1 MTPHAPADLTIRPVT
16 EADYDDVRRITC
28 SAYLEAGFF
37 EASDHPYMRVLAD
50 VEHRAEHAEIWVAE
64 RDGVVV
70 ASVAITFEGQRY
82 TDIAVTGELEFRMLA
97 VDPLLQRGGVG
108 RIMVEAI
115 IEHARSLDGIS
126 AVSLTSGSDMTR
138 AHALYR
144 SLGFVRQPERDW
156 WVPNEEILLWVFRL
170 AL

>member
-1 MTPHAPADLTIRPVT
+1 MTLHAPTNLTIRPVT

-28 SAYLEAGFF
+28 AAYLEAEYF
-37 EASDHPYMRVLAD
+37 EAADHPYMRVLAD

-64 RDGVVV
+64 RDSVVV

-82 TDIAVTGELEFRMLA
+82 TDVAVAGELEFRMLA
-97 VDPLLQRGGVG
+97 VDPTLQRGGVG
-108 RIMVEAI
+108 RFMVESI

-144 SLGFVRQPERDW
+144 SLGFERQPARDW
-156 WVPNEEILLWVFRL
+156 WVPGEDILLWVFRL